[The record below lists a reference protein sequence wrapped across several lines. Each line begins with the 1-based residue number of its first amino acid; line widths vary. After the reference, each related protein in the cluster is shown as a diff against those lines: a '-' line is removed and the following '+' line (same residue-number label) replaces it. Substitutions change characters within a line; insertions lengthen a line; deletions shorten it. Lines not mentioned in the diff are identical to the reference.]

1 MVMKTRKSYLLS
13 LLFTVSVFTDYS
25 SFAQCS
31 SPPLAEN
38 TSYNGTVSGNANLNN
53 GDVKLADGDL
63 SSANVNGGVLI
74 ISGPITVNNLNM
86 NSGTILITSSG
97 VASLPGFNFNGNVTI
112 INYGSLT
119 FRGTVIMQN
128 QNNHIYNATATSEIT
143 FGSSDLNFSS
153 STSYLVN
160 NGTITLGK
168 LLLNTNNGGVCM
180 GNGSKLKIQSLI
192 NNRDYSITVPSG
204 TACLSYSDDAQMN
217 NKLTNTANLS
227 ICPGSNSYIS
237 SAPPSGGYGDATV
250 MPVGCEECAK
260 PEIIGPLPVNL
271 SAFWATGSVEGVVL
285 KWRTSLETNND
296 FFVVERSSNGKLFT
310 AVSGMI
316 SGQKNSSQMTDY
328 TWTDTQP
335 LANRNYYRLRQ
346 VDLDGTV
353 NNSRIIT
360 HLVAGQ
366 KDLISIYPNP
376 VADYFT
382 VNIKNADS
390 RADIQ
395 VNVVDQAGK
404 IFQTTM
410 VKGDNNEVITS
421 LSSLNAGLYI
431 VKVRYNGENSVFKII
446 KK

>member
-1 MVMKTRKSYLLS
+1 MKTQKFYLLF
-13 LLFTVSVFTDYS
+13 LLFVVSVFADLS

-53 GDVKLADGDL
+53 GDVKLADGNL
-63 SSANVNGGVLI
+63 SSANVNGGILI
-74 ISGPITVNNLNM
+74 ISGPVVVSNLNM

-143 FGSSDLNFSS
+143 FGSNDLNFSS

-160 NGTITLGK
+160 NGVITLGK

-180 GNGSKLKIQSLI
+180 GNGSKLKIQSYI

-204 TACLSYSDDAQMN
+204 TACLSYSGDAQMN

-227 ICPGSNSYIS
+227 VCPGTNSFIS
-237 SAPPSGGYGDATV
+237 SSPPSGGYGDATL
-250 MPVGCEECAK
+250 MAVGCEECAK

-271 SAFWATGSVEGVVL
+271 SAFWATGSVEGISL

-296 FFVVERSSNGKLFT
+296 YFVVERSSNGKLFS
-310 AVSGMI
+310 AVSDII
-316 SGQKNSSQMTDY
+316 SGQKNSSAMTDY
-328 TWTDTQP
+328 NWTDTQP
-335 LANRNYYRLRQ
+335 LPNLNYYRLRQ
-346 VDLDGTV
+346 VDLDGSV
-353 NNSRIIT
+353 NNSRIISHIFT
-360 HLVAGQ
+360 GN
-366 KDLISIYPNP
+366 KELISVYPNP
-376 VADYFT
+376 VADYLK
-382 VNIKNADS
+382 VNMKNS
-390 RADIQ
+390 GSQADIQ
-395 VNVVDQAGK
+395 ISVMDQAGNRFPTK
-404 IFQTTM
+404 TVI
-410 VKGDNNEVITS
+410 GDNNEAITS
-421 LSSLNAGLYI
+421 LTHLNSGLYI
-431 VKVRYNGENSVFKII
+431 VKVRYNSENSVFKII